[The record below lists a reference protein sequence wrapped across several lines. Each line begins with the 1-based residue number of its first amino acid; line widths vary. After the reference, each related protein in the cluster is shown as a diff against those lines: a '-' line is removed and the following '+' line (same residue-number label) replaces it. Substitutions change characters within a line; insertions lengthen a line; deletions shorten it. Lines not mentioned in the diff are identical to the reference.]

1 MGARLGLLVNP
12 IAGMGGRVGLKGTDG
27 PEALR
32 RAIELGAKPVS
43 PKRAEEFL
51 GELARLNV
59 PVSLLVG
66 AGGMGEDEALSR
78 GIRPEAVFGERKEDT
93 SAEDTKAIAREMA
106 EEGADL
112 IAFCGGD
119 GTARDVMDAIG
130 RSAPALGIPSGVK
143 VHSAVF
149 AINPIQAARIAA
161 RFLRGEIAAVDAEV
175 LDIDEEAY
183 RAGRL
188 GIRLHGY
195 LKVPSE
201 DSLMQRSKSI
211 GPEVEDE
218 EENKRAIARYVSEL
232 MRDGSIYVVG
242 PGTTTKAILDELGLE
257 KTLLGVDVVRDGRL
271 LAKDANEGEIL
282 RAIRGS
288 PAKII
293 VSPIGGQGFLFG
305 RGNQQ
310 ISPDV
315 IREVGLENIM
325 IVATR
330 RKIASLSPRRL
341 LVDTGDAD
349 LDAALRGYARAIIDY
364 GEELVIKVE

>member
-1 MGARLGLLVNP
+1 MVNP

-32 RAIELGAKPVS
+32 RAIELGAEPVS

-51 GELARLNV
+51 RELLKLMGDLEVLA
-59 PVSLLVG
+59 G
-66 AGGMGEDEALSR
+66 AGPMGEDEALSC
-78 GIRPEAVFGERKEDT
+78 GIRPKAVFGERKRDT
-93 SAEDTKAIAREMA
+93 SAGDTRAISTEMA
-106 EEGADL
+106 EGGADM

-119 GTARDVMDAIG
+119 GTARDVMDSIG
-130 RSAPALGIPSGVK
+130 RSIPALGIPSGVK
-143 VHSAVF
+143 SYSSVF
-149 AINPIQAARIAA
+149 AINPIQAARIAV
-161 RFLRGEIAAVDAEV
+161 RFLRGEIAAVDGEV
-175 LDIDEEAY
+175 LDVDEEAY

-188 GIRLHGY
+188 GVRIYGY
-195 LKVPSE
+195 LRVPSE

-232 MRDGSIYVVG
+232 MEGDLAYIIG

-257 KTLLGVDVVRDGRL
+257 KTLLGVDVIGNGKL
-271 LAKDANEGEIL
+271 LARDASEGEIL
-282 RAIRGS
+282 RIARS
-288 PAKII
+288 MPAKIV
-293 VSPIGGQGFLFG
+293 VSPIGGQAFIFG

-315 IREVGLENIM
+315 IRAVGFENIV

-330 RKIASLSPRRL
+330 RKVASLKPARL
-341 LVDTGDAD
+341 LVDTGDEEVD
-349 LDAALRGYARAIIDY
+349 EALRGYARVIVDY
-364 GEELVIKVE
+364 GEEAVVRVE

>member
-1 MGARLGLLVNP
+1 MGGRLGVVVNP

-32 RAIELGAKPVS
+32 KALELGAKPIA

-51 GELARLNV
+51 RELLRLKIDADI
-59 PVSLLVG
+59 LVG
-66 AGGMGEDEALSR
+66 AGEMGEGEAISC
-78 GIRPEAVFGERKEDT
+78 GIRPKAVFGERKGET
-93 SAEDTKAIAREMA
+93 SAEDTQAISRKMA

-130 RSAPALGIPSGVK
+130 RSTPALGIPSGVK

-161 RFLRGEIAAVDAEV
+161 RFLMGEIAAVDAEV

-218 EENKRAIARYVSEL
+218 EENKKAIAKYVSEL
-232 MRDGSIYVVG
+232 MGDGSVYVVG

-257 KTLLGVDVVRDGRL
+257 KTLLGVDVVRDGKL

-282 RAIRGS
+282 R
-288 PAKII
+288 
-293 VSPIGGQGFLFG
+293 
-305 RGNQQ
+305 
-310 ISPDV
+310 
-315 IREVGLENIM
+315 
-325 IVATR
+325 
-330 RKIASLSPRRL
+330 
-341 LVDTGDAD
+341 
-349 LDAALRGYARAIIDY
+349 
-364 GEELVIKVE
+364 

>member
-1 MGARLGLLVNP
+1 MGGRLGVVVNP

-32 RAIELGAKPVS
+32 KALELGAKPIA

-51 GELARLNV
+51 RELLRLKIDADI
-59 PVSLLVG
+59 LVG
-66 AGGMGEDEALSR
+66 AGEMGEGEAISC
-78 GIRPEAVFGERKEDT
+78 GIRPKAVFGERKGET
-93 SAEDTKAIAREMA
+93 SAEDTKAISRKMA

-130 RSAPALGIPSGVK
+130 RSTPALGIPSGVK

-161 RFLRGEIAAVDAEV
+161 RFLMGEIAAVDAEV

-218 EENKRAIARYVSEL
+218 EENKKAIAKYVSEL
-232 MRDGSIYVVG
+232 MGDGSVYVVG

-257 KTLLGVDVVRDGRL
+257 KTLLGVDVVRDGKL

-293 VSPIGGQGFLFG
+293 VSPIGGQAFVFG

-310 ISPDV
+310 ISPSV
-315 IREVGLENIM
+315 IREVGLENII

-330 RKIASLSPRRL
+330 RKIASLRPTRL

-349 LDAALRGYARAIIDY
+349 LDKALRGYARVIIDY